1 MACRT
6 LLASLLLT
14 AVSANV
20 VPRGYR
26 LDLYPYPGDGVFKGR
41 VRIDLVFPGQGET
54 TRQVELHADPS
65 LNIVNKEV
73 SISRP
78 ADPFSSEEDDT
89 EGEQVSL
96 SVTKVERQNQSLIV
110 HLSQPLQRDAT
121 YQLDVQFDGI
131 LGSDPNHAFFQNSYI
146 DQTSGEKR
154 WFVALNL
161 KPYKTR
167 MVFPCFDDPQLKT
180 WIELSVA
187 HKSEFHILSSMPV
200 VDTTNVTT
208 EGVWVM
214 EHFSRTPPMSVN
226 SLALFVSDFPQPI
239 SNNFLQT
246 DGIRVGVWGRSDFV
260 TALSKA
266 QQLLPT
272 VMVSLEIYLSR
283 PYPLPQ
289 LNLVA
294 LPGYMD
300 DTPINAWGLQLF
312 KESDL
317 MNGNTFWLSHR
328 LARAAA
334 NQWLNHLT
342 SPEPNTTSCIT
353 SGLANYLATIVAKQL
368 EQQNI
373 YHWHLTGLHSLY
385 LEYAKPKSSY
395 MNANQKEA
403 LCSSKVQIFLSML
416 DLVLTTQT
424 FKTGIQNFL
433 SKKEFK
439 LYNDSELW
447 AAIGDQAHQDGTLEK
462 SVSVEEIAQS
472 WLDRD
477 RLPVLSVTR
486 NYDKD
491 TVIVLQEPFI
501 NHLESRW
508 TPAKVVKKP
517 APPGQLWWVPVV
529 VLKEPDTEDTSS
541 LNISSTPTSWLKPDL
556 HQLTLQGY
564 TEDNKYII
572 VNPGTIGPFLVNYD
586 PENWRLLSQRVTAL
600 PDSVRTQLLHDSLTL
615 ALAGQVDTATA
626 LNMTLFL
633 KKEQSAVVW
642 KTFYPLADRL
652 RKQFQGTSAA
662 KLLDEYIVAL
672 VTPVLEALGE
682 ETDKSPI
689 WRTDFRTKTRH
700 LLCAAGHPT
709 CVEHAQAHYAKWISS
724 QSPDSGMPLAGSLLC
739 SVFSH
744 GTPEEWEFGIQ
755 RLLNFPT
762 NRSSQERTFLL
773 KSLAGCSREPDQY
786 ERVLNVTL
794 LQDVT
799 NQTFSEADKFATLTA
814 MSEDVTG
821 CTALFNFL
829 SENWKILKKRLSPNL
844 WEYLIQVALG
854 RFRTQEG
861 LVLVSEMVEE
871 RKGQFGNAEATAEE
885 AVETVKAQVKWT
897 EVNSGPVELWL
908 NQTMSKPWPPQR
920 FKFQDILVLA
930 RTRKFG

>member
-1 MACRT
+1 MAYRI
-6 LLASLLLT
+6 LLLCLSV
-14 AVSANV
+14 AVAAARGDV

-41 VRIDLVFPGQGET
+41 VRIDVVWTGTGDGEGPK
-54 TRQVELHADPS
+54 QVNLHADPS
-65 LNIVNKEV
+65 LNVLDREV
-73 SISRP
+73 TISRL
-78 ADPFSSEEDDT
+78 ADTESSEEDET

-96 SVTKVERQNQSLIV
+96 SVAKVERQNQTFSI

-121 YQLDVQFDGI
+121 YQLDLQFDGT
-131 LGSDPNHAFFQNSYI
+131 LGADPSHAFFQNSYT
-146 DQTSGEKR
+146 DQASGDKR

-161 KPYKTR
+161 KPYR
-167 MVFPCFDDPQLKT
+167 VRHVFPCFDIPELKT

-200 VDTTNVTT
+200 TDTTNVTT
-208 EGVWVM
+208 EGVWVR

-226 SLALFVSDFPQPI
+226 SLALFISDFPQPI
-239 SNNFLQT
+239 SNNYLQT
-246 DGIRVGVWGRSDFV
+246 DGIRVAVWGRTDFV

-294 LPGYMD
+294 LPGFTD
-300 DTPINAWGLQLF
+300 DNPVNAWGLQLF

-328 LARAAA
+328 LAKAAA
-334 NQWLNHLT
+334 MQWLNHLT
-342 SPEPNTTSCIT
+342 TPTSNSCVT
-353 SGLANYLATIVAKQL
+353 PGLANYLATIVAKQL

-385 LEYAKPKSSY
+385 LEYGKPKSSY
-395 MNANQKEA
+395 MNPNQKEA

-416 DLVLTTQT
+416 DQVLTSHT

-439 LYNDSELW
+439 MYEDKELW
-447 AAIGDQAHQDGTLEK
+447 SALSDQAHQDETLAK
-462 SVSVEEIAQS
+462 TVTVSEIAQS

-477 RLPVLSVTR
+477 RLPLLTVTR

-491 TVIVLQEPFI
+491 TIIVLQEPFI

-517 APPGQLWWVPVV
+517 SPPEQFWWLPLV
-529 VLKEPDTEDTSS
+529 VLKEPDSEES
-541 LNISSTPTSWLKPDL
+541 LGNISTTPTTWLRPDL
-556 HQLTLQGY
+556 HELTLEQFS
-564 TEDNKYII
+564 DDLKYIV
-572 VNPGTIGPFLVNYD
+572 VNPGSIGPFLVNYD
-586 PENWRLLSQRVTAL
+586 EENWHLLSNKVSTL
-600 PDSVRTQLLHDSLTL
+600 PDSVRTQLLHDALTL
-615 ALAGQVDTATA
+615 ALSGQLPTTTA
-626 LNMTLFL
+626 LNMTVFL
-633 KKEQSAVVW
+633 RREQSAVVW

-652 RKQFQGTSAA
+652 RKQFQGTAAA
-662 KLLDEYIVAL
+662 KPLDEYIQAL

-700 LLCAAGHPT
+700 LLCAAGHPA
-709 CVEHAQAHYAKWISS
+709 CVEHAQTHYARWLSS
-724 QSPDSGMPLAGSLLC
+724 PTPDSGMPLAGSLLC

-744 GTPEEWEFGIQ
+744 GTAEEWEFGMQ
-755 RLLNFPT
+755 RLLHFPS
-762 NRSSQERTFLL
+762 NRSSVERTFLL
-773 KSLAGCSREPDQY
+773 KTLAGCSREPEQY
-786 ERVLNVTL
+786 QRILNITL
-794 LQDVT
+794 LGDIT
-799 NQTFSEADKFATLTA
+799 NETFSEADKFAALTA
-814 MSEDVTG
+814 MSGDVTG

-829 SENWKILKKRLSPNL
+829 SENWKPLKKS
-844 WEYLIQVALG
+844 
-854 RFRTQEG
+854 
-861 LVLVSEMVEE
+861 LVSSAKRMDDT
-871 RKGQFGNAEATAEE
+871 FN
-885 AVETVKAQVKWT
+885 KACGRLYMYNRNKT
-897 EVNSGPVELWL
+897 GP
-908 NQTMSKPWPPQR
+908 Q
-920 FKFQDILVLA
+920 
-930 RTRKFG
+930 